1 MTFSDASYIL
11 IQNGGRYMI
20 NATFMLRNGGPSDGL
35 TDLWM
40 NVNGTNV
47 PNSAR
52 MWDVLATEDVV
63 VMPYTY
69 MYDFNANDIL
79 QFQWYS
85 PEPGVEMPTIPST
98 GDPARPNKPA
108 VMVQVYKVA

>member
-20 NATFMLRNGGPSDGL
+20 NATFMLRNGGASDGL

-52 MWDVLATEDVV
+52 MWDVPATEDVV
-63 VMPYTY
+63 VLAYTY

-85 PEPGVEMPTIPST
+85 PEPGVELPTIPSV

-108 VMVQVYKVA
+108 VMVQVYKIA